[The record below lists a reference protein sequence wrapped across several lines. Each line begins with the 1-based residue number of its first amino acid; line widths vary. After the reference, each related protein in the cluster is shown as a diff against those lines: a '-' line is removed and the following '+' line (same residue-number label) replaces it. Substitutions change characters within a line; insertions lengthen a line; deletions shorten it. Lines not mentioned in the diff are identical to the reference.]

1 MNNLIKIGLGL
12 ALAIVF
18 PFLVGFGYEAF
29 FPTPKQPYEL
39 CRQADP
45 NINIDETPEP
55 QKLIA
60 RDPMLNAEYKKC
72 YDNAQEKIDIYN
84 RNLFLT
90 TTAFGFLAIAIGSLL
105 FSEKI
110 GPVGP
115 GLVFGGLFT
124 IVYGTMRSFRTLDKK
139 WLFFELLVVF
149 IGIILVTARYL
160 KVAQQSKNNELPKT
174 SQ

>member
-18 PFLVGFGYEAF
+18 PFMTGFGYEAF
-29 FPTPKQPYEL
+29 FPTHKQPYEL
-39 CRQADP
+39 CRQVDP
-45 NINIDETPEP
+45 SLKIENSQDP
-55 QKLIA
+55 QKLVV
-60 RDPMLNAEYKKC
+60 RDPMLDTEYKKC
-72 YDNAQEKIDIYN
+72 YDGAQKNIDIYN

-90 TTAFGFLAIAIGSLL
+90 TTALGFIALSTGSLL

-124 IVYGTMRSFRTLDKK
+124 IVYGTMRSFRSLDKK
-139 WLFFELLVVF
+139 WIFMELLLVF
-149 IGIILVTARYL
+149 IGIILVTVRFL
-160 KVAQQSKNNELPKT
+160 KTTSKN
-174 SQ
+174 QA

>member
-12 ALAIVF
+12 ALSIVF
-18 PFLVGFGYEAF
+18 PFMTGFGYEAF

-39 CRQADP
+39 CRQVDP
-45 NINIDETPEP
+45 SLKIENAQDP
-55 QKLIA
+55 QKLISH
-60 RDPMLNAEYKKC
+60 DPMLDAEYKKC
-72 YDNAQEKIDIYN
+72 YDDAQEKIDIYN

-90 TTAFGFLAIAIGSLL
+90 TTALGFIALSAGSLL

-124 IVYGTMRSFRTLDKK
+124 IVYGTMRSFRSLDKI
-139 WLFFELLVVF
+139 WIFFELLLVF
-149 IGIILVTARYL
+149 IGIILVTARFI
-160 KVAQQSKNNELPKT
+160 KVTAQKKESET
-174 SQ
+174 